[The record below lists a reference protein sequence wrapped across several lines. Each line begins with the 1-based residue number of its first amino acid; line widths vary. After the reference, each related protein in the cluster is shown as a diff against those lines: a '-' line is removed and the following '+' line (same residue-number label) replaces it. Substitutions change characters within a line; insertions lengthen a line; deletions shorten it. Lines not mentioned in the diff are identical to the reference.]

1 VRPRLGHSTLRFAAR
16 LSASAF
22 LTCSPAALWAQA
34 APNVL
39 PPTREEIT
47 RPLTPPPVSRA
58 PGLEVVGAIERAPC
72 ALDGPQYQS
81 IHLVLRGVEFDGL
94 KGLTREQ
101 LTSAYAPYIG
111 RDVPI
116 SVVCEIRDRAGT
128 ILRDAGYI
136 AAVQVPEQ
144 RIGDGIIRFQVL
156 MAHLTQVR
164 VRGDATGAERIIA
177 GYLNRLTKQEVF
189 NRNQAERYLLL
200 AGDLPGYAVRLTLRP
215 ADGEP
220 GDVIGDV
227 TVQRMAGYA
236 DVNIQNGGAESLG
249 PWGGLVRG
257 QIFGLT
263 GLGDRTTMSVFTTP
277 DFKEQQTVQLG
288 HDFRIG
294 SEGLSA
300 GGTFTYAWARPT
312 IPDAR
317 VLARTL
323 LGTVVVGYP
332 LVRREAETIRAS
344 VGMDYINQDVDL
356 DGLPLTR
363 DRLRV
368 GFLRLGFDTVK
379 TDFTGASW
387 SPAEPPWRVSA
398 LFELRQGL
406 RIFGATDC
414 GLLGAACVGPGLIQP
429 SRPEGQADATV
440 LRYTFNGEV
449 RPVPRLTLALGAR
462 GQYAWKPL
470 LSFEE
475 FSAGNYTA
483 GRGYDPGTLLG
494 DRGFG
499 TQAEVRVGS
508 RIPKTARSAAVE
520 GYAFWDHAEVRNSDI
535 IPATVG
541 QPDELDSVGG
551 GARINFDRFAL
562 DATVAVPLTRVGPD
576 NVRPD
581 PRVLVSLT
589 SRLFPWSYR

>member
-1 VRPRLGHSTLRFAAR
+1 
-16 LSASAF
+16 
-22 LTCSPAALWAQA
+22 
-34 APNVL
+34 
-39 PPTREEIT
+39 
-47 RPLTPPPVSRA
+47 
-58 PGLEVVGAIERAPC
+58 
-72 ALDGPQYQS
+72 
-81 IHLVLRGVEFDGL
+81 
-94 KGLTREQ
+94 
-101 LTSAYAPYIG
+101 
-111 RDVPI
+111 
-116 SVVCEIRDRAGT
+116 
-128 ILRDAGYI
+128 
-136 AAVQVPEQ
+136 
-144 RIGDGIIRFQVL
+144 
-156 MAHLTQVR
+156 
-164 VRGDATGAERIIA
+164 
-177 GYLNRLTKQEVF
+177 
-189 NRNQAERYLLL
+189 
-200 AGDLPGYAVRLTLRP
+200 
-215 ADGEP
+215 
-220 GDVIGDV
+220 
-227 TVQRMAGYA
+227 MAGYA

-323 LGTVVVGYP
+323 LGTVEIGYP

-356 DGLPLTR
+356 DGAPLTR

-379 TDFTGASW
+379 TDFTGAFW

-406 RIFGATDC
+406 RIFGETDC
-414 GLLGAACVGPGLIQP
+414 GLLGAACVGTGLVEP
-429 SRPEGQADATV
+429 SRSEGQADATV

-449 RPVPRLTLALGAR
+449 RPLPRITFALGAR

-494 DRGFG
+494 DMGFG

-520 GYAFWDHAEVRNSDI
+520 AYAFWDHAEVRNRDT
-535 IPATVG
+535 IPSVISQT
-541 QPDELDSVGG
+541 DYLDSVGG

-562 DATVAVPLTRVGPD
+562 DAAVAVPLTRVGPD